1 MTKLEKSKRRYMR
14 HQLKNRLIGA
24 SKLLKSKESYYGESD
39 LSAVYSEY
47 PEGDRGLVVL
57 KIDFMGALNARA

>member
-1 MTKLEKSKRRYMR
+1 MR

-39 LSAVYSEY
+39 ISAVYSEY